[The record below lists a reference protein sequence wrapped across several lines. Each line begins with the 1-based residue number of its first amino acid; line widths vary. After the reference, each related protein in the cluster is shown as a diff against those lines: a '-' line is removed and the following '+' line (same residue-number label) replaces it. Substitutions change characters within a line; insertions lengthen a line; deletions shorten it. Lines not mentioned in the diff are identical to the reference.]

1 MVNKE
6 INELPPQRQLVNKMI
21 RKKSLSYRE
30 TAIELSLSERT
41 VEAHNRLTLNTIT
54 EVVDMHFIIPI
65 PLLLLAK
72 ML

>member
-1 MVNKE
+1 
-6 INELPPQRQLVNKMI
+6 MI